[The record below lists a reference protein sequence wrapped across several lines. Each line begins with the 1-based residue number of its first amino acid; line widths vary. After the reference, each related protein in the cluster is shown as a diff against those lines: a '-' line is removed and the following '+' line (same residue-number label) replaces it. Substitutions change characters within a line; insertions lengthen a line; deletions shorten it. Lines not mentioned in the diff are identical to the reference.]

1 MADAVQAPPDVKV
14 FEDWRGKLSPW
25 RAIMARI
32 EGVCREVCEATE
44 YVTIV
49 THGSDGPHLAGHWG
63 DYMRIVEL
71 GEVAVF
77 PVGRFQRTEQNLRA
91 NGRIQLLVASRKVQG
106 TRSPGQG
113 CVIAGSGEVVASGE
127 YVDLVREKF
136 PWARGA
142 LVVRVESVSTQL

>member
-1 MADAVQAPPDVKV
+1 MA
-14 FEDWRGKLSPW
+14 S
-25 RAIMARI
+25 I
-32 EGVCREVCEATE
+32 EGVCREVCDATE

-49 THGSDGPHLAGHWG
+49 TNGPDGPHLAGHWG
-63 DYMRIVEL
+63 SYMRIVEP
-71 GEVAVF
+71 GETVVF

-91 NGRIQLLVASRKVQG
+91 NGRIQLMVASRKVQG

-113 CVIAGSGEVVASGE
+113 CVIDGTGEVVASGE

-142 LVVRVESVSTQL
+142 LVVQVASVSTQL

>member
-1 MADAVQAPPDVKV
+1 
-14 FEDWRGKLSPW
+14 
-25 RAIMARI
+25 MARI

-49 THGSDGPHLAGHWG
+49 TNGPDGPHLAGHWG
-63 DYMRIVEL
+63 NYMHIVEP
-71 GEVAVF
+71 GDTVVF

-91 NGRIQLLVASRKVQG
+91 SGRIQLMVASRKVQG

-113 CVIAGSGEVVASGE
+113 CVIDGTGEVVTAGE
-127 YVDLVREKF
+127 HVDLVREKF

-142 LVVRVESVSTQL
+142 LVMRVASVSTQL

>member
-1 MADAVQAPPDVKV
+1 
-14 FEDWRGKLSPW
+14 
-25 RAIMARI
+25 MARI
-32 EGVCREVCEATE
+32 EGVCREVCDATE

-49 THGSDGPHLAGHWG
+49 TSGADGPHLAGHWG
-63 DYMRIVEL
+63 SYMRIVDP
-71 GEVAVF
+71 GEVVVF

-91 NGRIQLLVASRKVQG
+91 NGRIQLMVATRKVQG

-113 CVIAGSGEVVASGE
+113 CVIDGHGEIVAAGE

-142 LVVRVESVSTQL
+142 LVVRVAGVETQL

>member
-1 MADAVQAPPDVKV
+1 
-14 FEDWRGKLSPW
+14 
-25 RAIMARI
+25 MARI
-32 EGVCREVCEATE
+32 EGVCREVCDATE

-49 THGSDGPHLAGHWG
+49 TSGADGPHLAGHWG
-63 DYMRIVEL
+63 HYMRIVDP
-71 GEVAVF
+71 GEVVVF

-91 NGRIQLLVASRKVQG
+91 NGRIQLMVASRKVQG

-113 CVIAGSGEVVASGE
+113 CVIDGRGEIVAAGE

-142 LVVRVESVSTQL
+142 LVVRVAGVETQL

>member
-1 MADAVQAPPDVKV
+1 MAV
-14 FEDWRGKLSPW
+14 
-25 RAIMARI
+25 I
-32 EGVCREVCEATE
+32 EGVCRDVCDATE

-49 THGSDGPHLAGHWG
+49 TQGPDGPHLAGHWG
-63 DYMRIVEL
+63 NYMRIVEP
-71 GEVAVF
+71 GDVVVF

-91 NGRIQLLVASRKVQG
+91 NARIQLMAASRKVQG

-113 CVIAGSGEVVASGE
+113 CVIDGSGEVVLAGE

-142 LVVRVESVSTQL
+142 LVVRVAATSTQL

>member
-1 MADAVQAPPDVKV
+1 
-14 FEDWRGKLSPW
+14 
-25 RAIMARI
+25 MARI
-32 EGVCREVCEATE
+32 EGVCREVCDATE

-49 THGSDGPHLAGHWG
+49 TSGPDGPHLAGHWG
-63 DYMRIVEL
+63 NYMRIVDP
-71 GEVAVF
+71 GETVVF

-91 NGRIQLLVASRKVQG
+91 NGRIQLMVASRKVQG

-113 CVIAGSGEVVASGE
+113 CVIDGTGEVVAAGE

-142 LVVRVESVSTQL
+142 LVVRVASVSTQL